1 LLLIDEVP
9 TDRILQ
15 IFLPVQ
21 LDGAWDVTPVI
32 GGGVFIDLDENDVLI
47 TGMFGDPISVDEY
60 FLPAH
65 VVSSPGGLLARRPG

>member
-1 LLLIDEVP
+1 
-9 TDRILQ
+9 
-15 IFLPVQ
+15 
-21 LDGAWDVTPVI
+21 VTPVI